1 MRKVETHPMTDKSKI
16 KTEAD
21 VRRALEGRSEFEKDV
36 YAATFKIPRGM
47 VSTYGRIAK
56 NIGRPRAV
64 RAVASTLR
72 KNPLHPVVPCHRVVK
87 ADGSFGG
94 NPKRA
99 SGRRSNCAEEGVP
112 IVNGK
117 VKMSPDIVY

>member
-1 MRKVETHPMTDKSKI
+1 MTDKSKI

-36 YAATFKIPRGM
+36 YVATFKIPQGM

-56 NIGRPRAV
+56 KIGRPGAV

-72 KNPLHPVVPCHRVVK
+72 KNPLYPVVPCHRVVK
-87 ADGSFGG
+87 ADGGFGG
-94 NPKRA
+94 DPERA
-99 SGRRSNCAEEGVP
+99 AGRRKSVKEEGVP
-112 IVNGK
+112 FEDGK
-117 VKMSPDIVY
+117 VKMSTDIVY

>member
-1 MRKVETHPMTDKSKI
+1 MIDKSKI

-21 VRRALEGRSEFEKDV
+21 IRRALAGRSEFEKDV
-36 YAATFKIPRGM
+36 YVATFKIPRGM

-56 NIGRPRAV
+56 KIGRPKAV

-87 ADGSFGG
+87 ADGGFGG

-99 SGRRSNCAEEGVP
+99 AGRRTNVEEEGVP
-112 IVNGK
+112 IEDGK
-117 VKMSPDIVY
+117 VKLSKDIIY

>member
-1 MRKVETHPMTDKSKI
+1 MIDKSKI

-21 VRRALEGRSEFEKDV
+21 IRRALAGRSEFEKDV
-36 YAATFKIPRGM
+36 YMATFKIPRGM

-56 NIGRPRAV
+56 KIGRPKAV

-87 ADGSFGG
+87 ADGGFGG

-99 SGRRSNCAEEGVP
+99 AGRRKNVEEEGVP
-112 IVNGK
+112 IEDGK
-117 VKMSPDIVY
+117 VKLSKDIIY

>member
-1 MRKVETHPMTDKSKI
+1 MTDRSKI

-21 VRRALEGRSEFEKDV
+21 VRRALDGRSEFEKDV

-56 NIGRPRAV
+56 RIGRPRAV

-94 NPKRA
+94 DPKRA
-99 SGRRSNCAEEGVP
+99 SGRRRNCEEEGVP
-112 IVNGK
+112 IENGK
-117 VKMSPDIVY
+117 VKMHPEIVY

>member
-1 MRKVETHPMTDKSKI
+1 MFIEVHHMIDKSKI

-36 YAATFKIPRGM
+36 YVATFKIPRGM

-56 NIGRPRAV
+56 EIGRPRAV

-72 KNPLHPVVPCHRVVK
+72 KNPLYPVVPCHRVVK

-94 NPKRA
+94 DPKRA
-99 SGRRSNCAEEGVP
+99 SGRRRSCAEEGVP
-112 IVNGK
+112 IVNEK
-117 VKMSPDIVY
+117 VKMTREIVY

>member
-1 MRKVETHPMTDKSKI
+1 MIDKSKI

-21 VRRALEGRSEFEKDV
+21 VRKALAGRSEFEKDV
-36 YAATFKIPRGM
+36 YVATFKIPRGM

-56 NIGRPRAV
+56 KIGRPRAV

-72 KNPLHPVVPCHRVVK
+72 KNPLYPVVPCHRVVR

-94 NPKRA
+94 DSMRA
-99 SGRRSNCAEEGVP
+99 SGRRSSCAEEGVP
-112 IVNGK
+112 IEDGK
-117 VKMSPDIVY
+117 VKMRPEIVY

>member
-1 MRKVETHPMTDKSKI
+1 LRPGEMHPMIDKTKI

-21 VRRALEGRSEFEKDV
+21 VRKALEGRSEFEKDV

-56 NIGRPRAV
+56 KIGRPRAV
-64 RAVASTLR
+64 RAVASALR

-87 ADGSFGG
+87 ADGGFGG
-94 NPKRA
+94 DPKRA
-99 SGRRSNCAEEGVP
+99 AGRRKSVKEEGIPVED
-112 IVNGK
+112 GK
-117 VKMSPDIVY
+117 VLMSKDIVY